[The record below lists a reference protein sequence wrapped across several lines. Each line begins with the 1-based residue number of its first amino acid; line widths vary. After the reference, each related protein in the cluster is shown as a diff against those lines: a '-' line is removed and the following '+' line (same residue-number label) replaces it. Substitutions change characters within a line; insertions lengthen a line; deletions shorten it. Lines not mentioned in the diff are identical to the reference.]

1 MSLVFIHMT
10 HSTLLGRRIH
20 IAGSIHPDATVA
32 SQEEVALARAFV
44 QGLTAE
50 LVKAG
55 ATFVIPV
62 DDEKLRVVDGQPI
75 CFDWLIQKTIF
86 DNLVH
91 RPVEASEPGRPQL
104 ITAVQHHKSEAQ
116 IPSQYSALWDAL
128 RGSDLVYVE
137 NANQWDM
144 NSKRLE
150 MQALNG
156 DILITLGGSEGVLF
170 LANLYH
176 DAGKPV
182 IPLNFELTSV
192 DKGSRR
198 LFALALTRQYSER
211 FFRTENG
218 SPAHGLMNR
227 INFAPRHDTSQRIQ
241 TVMELLRALQ
251 RPTVFAVRL
260 LNPKHEKYPVVEDYF
275 EGVVGLVVESLG
287 YKMVIVD
294 GRQASEESII
304 NLEIFT
310 KLHRSNVVVADITG
324 ERANNFIELGYALG
338 RGHRVMVTAEEGTT
352 NPFDIEPVPTHFWKS
367 GSGASLREK
376 QTALRDYWQANAAR
390 RRIVEPDPLVP

>member
-1 MSLVFIHMT
+1 MAQLA
-10 HSTLLGRRIH
+10 LLGRRIH
-20 IAGSIHPDATVA
+20 IAGSVDKDVAVA
-32 SQEEVALARAFV
+32 STQEVELARTFV
-44 QGLTAE
+44 EGLTCE

-55 ATFVIPV
+55 ATFVVPI
-62 DDEKLRVVDGQPI
+62 DDEKLRDADSRPI
-75 CFDWLIQKTIF
+75 CFDWLVQKTIF

-91 RPVEASEPGRPQL
+91 RPAAASLPGSPRL

-116 IPSQYSALWDAL
+116 IPSEYVTLWDAL

-182 IPLNFELTSV
+182 IPLNFALTGA

-198 LFALALTRQYSER
+198 LFDLALTRQYSER
-211 FFRTENG
+211 FFRTESG
-218 SPAHGLMNR
+218 APAHGFVNR
-227 INFAPRHDTSQRIQ
+227 INFVSRHDTSQRVQ
-241 TVMELLRALQ
+241 MVMELLQALE
-251 RPTVFAVRL
+251 RPTVFAIRL
-260 LNPKHEKYPVVEDYF
+260 LNPKHLKYAAVEDYF
-275 EGVVGLVVESLG
+275 EGVVKPVVESLG
-287 YKMVIVD
+287 YKLVIVD
-294 GRQASEESII
+294 GRQPSEESII

-324 ERANNFIELGYALG
+324 ERPNNFIELGYALG
-338 RGHRVMVTAEEGTT
+338 RGHRVMVTAEEGTK
-352 NPFDIEPVPTHFWKS
+352 NPFDIEPVPTHFWKT
-367 GSGASLREK
+367 GSQTSLRDK
-376 QTALRDYWQANAAR
+376 QTALREYWQANAAR

>member
-1 MSLVFIHMT
+1 MT
-10 HSTLLGRRIH
+10 KSTLLGRRIH
-20 IAGSIHPDATVA
+20 IAGSIDKDGAIATT
-32 SQEEVALARAFV
+32 EEVVLARSFV

-55 ATFVIPV
+55 ATFVVPV
-62 DDEKLRVVDGQPI
+62 DDEKLREVDDQPI
-75 CFDWLIQKTIF
+75 CFDWLVQKTIF

-91 RPVEASEPGRPQL
+91 RPVEASQPGGARL
-104 ITAVQHHKSEAQ
+104 ITVVQHHKSEAQ
-116 IPSQYSALWDAL
+116 IPCQYADLWDAL
-128 RGSDLVYVE
+128 RGSDHVYVE

-150 MQALNG
+150 MQAVNG

-182 IPLNFELTSV
+182 IPLDFALTPA

-198 LFALALTRQYSER
+198 LFRLALTRQYSER

-218 SPAHGLMNR
+218 APAHGLMNR
-227 INFAPRHDTSQRIQ
+227 INFAPRHDTSQRIH
-241 TVMELLRALQ
+241 TVMELLRALE
-251 RPTVFAVRL
+251 RPTVFAIRL
-260 LNPKHEKYPVVEDYF
+260 LNPKHEKYSAVEDYF
-275 EGVVGLVVESLG
+275 EGVVKPVVESLG
-287 YKMVIVD
+287 FKMVIVD
-294 GRQASEESII
+294 GRQPSEESII

-338 RGHRVMVTAEEGTT
+338 RGHRVMVTAEEGTK

-367 GSGASLREK
+367 GSSVSLREK
-376 QTALRDYWQANAAR
+376 QTALHEYWRANAAR

>member
-1 MSLVFIHMT
+1 MT
-10 HSTLLGRRIH
+10 ESSLLGRRIH
-20 IAGSIHPDATVA
+20 IAGSIDKDPAVA
-32 SQEEVALARAFV
+32 SKEEVELARDFV

-55 ATFVIPV
+55 ATFVVPV
-62 DDEKLRVVDGQPI
+62 DDEKLRDADNLPI
-75 CFDWLIQKTIF
+75 CFDWLVQKTVF
-86 DNLVH
+86 DNLIH
-91 RPVEASEPGRPQL
+91 RPLEASQQGTQRL

-116 IPSQYSALWDAL
+116 IPCQYATLWDAL
-128 RGSDLVYVE
+128 RGSDHVYVE

-182 IPLNFELTSV
+182 IPLNFALTPT

-198 LFALALTRQYSER
+198 LFGVALTRQYSER

-218 SPAHGLMNR
+218 SSAHGFMNR
-227 INFAPRHDTSQRIQ
+227 INFAPRHNTTQRVQ
-241 TVMELLRALQ
+241 TVMELLQSLE

-275 EGVVGLVVESLG
+275 EGVVKPVVESLG
-287 YKMVIVD
+287 YKMVMVD
-294 GRQASEESII
+294 GRQPSEESII
-304 NLEIFT
+304 NVEIFT

-324 ERANNFIELGYALG
+324 DRPNNFTELGYALG
-338 RGHRVMVTAEEGTT
+338 RGHRVMVLAEEGTK

-367 GSGASLREK
+367 DSSASLREK
-376 QTALRDYWQANAAR
+376 QIALREYWQANAGR
-390 RRIVEPDPLVP
+390 RRIVEPEPLIP

>member
-1 MSLVFIHMT
+1 MT

-20 IAGSIHPDATVA
+20 IAGSIHPDEAVA
-32 SQEEVALARAFV
+32 STQEVALARTFV
-44 QGLTAE
+44 KGLTVE

-55 ATFVIPV
+55 ATFVVPI
-62 DDEKLRVVDGQPI
+62 DDEKLRSVDDQPI

-86 DNLVH
+86 ENLVY
-91 RPVEASEPGRPQL
+91 RPTEAAQPASPVL

-116 IPSQYSALWDAL
+116 IPSQFADLWDAL
-128 RGSDLVYVE
+128 RGSDHVYVE

-150 MQALNG
+150 MQAVNG
-156 DILITLGGSEGVLF
+156 DILVTLGGSEGVLF

-182 IPLNFELTSV
+182 IPLNFELTPA

-198 LFALALTRQYSER
+198 LFGLALTRQYSER

-218 SPAHGLMNR
+218 TPAHGLMNR
-227 INFAPRHDTSQRIQ
+227 INFASRHDTSERIQ
-241 TVMELLRALQ
+241 TVMELLKALE
-251 RPTVFAVRL
+251 RPTVFAIRL
-260 LNPKHEKYPVVEDYF
+260 LNPKHAKYAVVEDYF
-275 EGVVGLVVESLG
+275 EGVVKPVVESLG

-294 GRQASEESII
+294 GRQPSEESII

-324 ERANNFIELGYALG
+324 ERPNNFIELGYALG
-338 RGHRVMVTAEEGTT
+338 RGHRVMVTAEDGTK

-367 GSGASLREK
+367 ASGASLRGK
-376 QTALRDYWQANAAR
+376 QTALLEYWQANAAR
-390 RRIVEPDPLVP
+390 RQIVEPDPLVP

>member
-1 MSLVFIHMT
+1 MT
-10 HSTLLGRRIH
+10 PPILLGRRIH
-20 IAGSIHPDATVA
+20 IAGSIDSDAAIA
-32 SQEEVALARAFV
+32 SAEEVARARAFV

-55 ATFVIPV
+55 ATFVVPI
-62 DDEKLRVVDGQPI
+62 DDEKLREVDHQPI
-75 CFDWLIQKTIF
+75 CFDWLIQETIF
-86 DNLVH
+86 ENLVH
-91 RPVEASEPGRPQL
+91 RPLATSQPGSPRL
-104 ITAVQHHKSEAQ
+104 ITAVQHHKSESQ
-116 IPSQYSALWDAL
+116 IPTQFATLWDAL

-182 IPLNFELTSV
+182 IPLNFALTPA

-198 LFALALTRQYSER
+198 LFNLALTRQYSER
-211 FFRTENG
+211 FFRTESG
-218 SPAHGLMNR
+218 APAHGLLNR
-227 INFAPRHDTSQRIQ
+227 LNFASRHDTPQRIQ
-241 TVMELLRALQ
+241 TVMELLRALE

-260 LNPKHEKYPVVEDYF
+260 LNPKHDNYSAVEDYF
-275 EGVVGLVVESLG
+275 QGVVEPVVESLG

-294 GRQASEESII
+294 GRTRSEESLI

-324 ERANNFIELGYALG
+324 DRANNFIELGYALG
-338 RGHRVMVTAEEGTT
+338 RGHRVMVTAEEGTQ

-367 GSGASLREK
+367 GSSVSLREK
-376 QTALRDYWQANAAR
+376 QTALREYWQANAER
-390 RRIVEPDPLVP
+390 RRIVEPEPLVP

>member
-1 MSLVFIHMT
+1 MAQSQ
-10 HSTLLGRRIH
+10 LLGRRIH
-20 IAGSIHPDATVA
+20 IAGSIDKDEAVATTA
-32 SQEEVALARAFV
+32 EVELARDFV
-44 QGLTAE
+44 RGLTGE

-55 ATFVIPV
+55 ATFVVPI
-62 DDEKLRVVDGQPI
+62 DDEKLRAADSQPI
-75 CFDWLIQKTIF
+75 CFDWLVQKTIF
-86 DNLVH
+86 DNLVN
-91 RPVEASEPGRPQL
+91 RPVAESLPGSPRL

-116 IPSQYSALWDAL
+116 IPSQYVTLWDAL

-156 DILITLGGSEGVLF
+156 DVLITLGGSEGVLF

-182 IPLNFELTSV
+182 VPLNFALTGP

-198 LFALALTRQYSER
+198 LFDQALTRQYSER
-211 FFRTENG
+211 FFRTESG
-218 SPAHGLMNR
+218 APAHGFVNR
-227 INFAPRHDTSQRIQ
+227 INFVSRHDTSQRVQ
-241 TVMELLRALQ
+241 MVMELLLALE
-251 RPTVFAVRL
+251 RPTVFAIRL
-260 LNPKHEKYPVVEDYF
+260 LNPKHPKYAAVEDYF
-275 EGVVGLVVESLG
+275 EGVVKAVVESLG
-287 YKMVIVD
+287 YKLVIVD
-294 GRQASEESII
+294 GRQPNQESII

-324 ERANNFIELGYALG
+324 ERPNNFIELGYALG
-338 RGHRVMVTAEEGTT
+338 RGHRVMVTAEEGTE

-367 GSGASLREK
+367 GSQASLREK
-376 QTALRDYWQANAAR
+376 QTALREYWQANAAR

>member
-1 MSLVFIHMT
+1 MSQ
-10 HSTLLGRRIH
+10 SPLLGRRIH
-20 IAGSIHPDATVA
+20 IAGSIDKDAAVA
-32 SQEEVALARAFV
+32 TTAEVELARDFV
-44 QGLTAE
+44 RGLTAE

-55 ATFVIPV
+55 ATFVVPI
-62 DDEKLRVVDGQPI
+62 DDEKLRDVDNQPI
-75 CFDWLIQKTIF
+75 CFDWLVQKTIF

-91 RPVEASEPGRPQL
+91 RPCGPTLPGSTRL

-116 IPSQYSALWDAL
+116 IPSQYAALWDAL

-182 IPLNFELTSV
+182 IPLNFALTGG

-198 LFALALTRQYSER
+198 LFDLALTRQYSER
-211 FFRTENG
+211 FFRTESG
-218 SPAHGLMNR
+218 APAHGFVNR
-227 INFAPRHDTSQRIQ
+227 INFVPRHNTSQRIQ
-241 TVMELLRALQ
+241 MVMELLLALE
-251 RPTVFAVRL
+251 RPTVFAIRL
-260 LNPKHEKYPVVEDYF
+260 LNPKHKKYGAVEDYF
-275 EGVVGLVVESLG
+275 EGVVKLVVESLG

-294 GRQASEESII
+294 GRQPSEESII

-324 ERANNFIELGYALG
+324 ERPNNFIELGYALG
-338 RGHRVMVTAEEGTT
+338 RGHRVMVTAEEGTK

-367 GSGASLREK
+367 GSGASLRDK
-376 QTALRDYWQANAAR
+376 QTALREYWEANAAR
-390 RRIVEPDPLVP
+390 RRIVEPDSLVP